1 MKGWMDNCGY
11 TNISLDTIE
20 FSCDLE
26 KEIYKMVT
34 LVGKW
39 RDVGSIDTGFLFLLP
54 SVQNS
59 MWFAPR
65 VNHSGSFLF

>member
-1 MKGWMDNCGY
+1 
-11 TNISLDTIE
+11 
-20 FSCDLE
+20 
-26 KEIYKMVT
+26 MVT